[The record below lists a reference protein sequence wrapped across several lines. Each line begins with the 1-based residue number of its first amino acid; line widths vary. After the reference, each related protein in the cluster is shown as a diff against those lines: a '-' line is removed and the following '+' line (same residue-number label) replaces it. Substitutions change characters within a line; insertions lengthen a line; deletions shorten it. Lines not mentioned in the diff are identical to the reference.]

1 MKSQTVSARLDP
13 ETAKK
18 LEMLVE
24 STARSRSY
32 LVAEAIQNYVEDQAW
47 QIEAIREG
55 IKEAD
60 KGEFAT
66 EEEVKKILNK
76 WGLNED

>member
-1 MKSQTVSARLDP
+1 MKSQTVSARLKP

-18 LEMLVE
+18 LDMLVE

-32 LVAEAIQNYVEDQAW
+32 LVAEAVETYVKDQAW
-47 QIEAIREG
+47 QIEAIQEG

-60 KGEFAT
+60 RGEFASENQVRKT
-66 EEEVKKILNK
+66 FEK

>member
-1 MKSQTVSARLDP
+1 MKSQTVSARLKP

-18 LEMLVE
+18 LDMLVE

-32 LVAEAIQNYVEDQAW
+32 LVAEAVENYVKDQAW
-47 QIEAIREG
+47 QIEAIQEG

-60 KGEFAT
+60 RGEFASENQVRKT
-66 EEEVKKILNK
+66 FEK

>member
-1 MKSQTVSARLDP
+1 MKSKTVSARLDS

-18 LEMLVE
+18 LDMLVK
-24 STARSRSY
+24 STARSRSF
-32 LVAEAIQNYVEDQAW
+32 LVAEAIETYVKEQAW
-47 QIEAIREG
+47 QIGAIKEG

-60 KGEFAT
+60 KGKFAT
-66 EEEVKKILNK
+66 EKEIKKIREK